1 MKEYLKY
8 LIKKR
13 FPVYLSLFISF
24 AAIFVIFNGKT
35 FMLRSHYYEPTH
47 SSVYYVDPNMLS
59 LYTVPLTIVLTLVPI
74 FEFGFKM
81 HRISCE
87 QAYSLPI
94 KRGDLYL
101 ARYIIG
107 LFEVL
112 IPFVLAFLLSL
123 MPLLTWIPEYV
134 SFGGFFV
141 YLGLILA
148 AGILYYSIIV
158 FFSCQ
163 ANNVLD
169 AVFTIVFVMFAL
181 SCFMAIMYRIIP
193 DVRYS
198 TAYQNYFGG
207 ELEFSVFSLVSYATI
222 LGAKKIF
229 ELNHSIYLVPLIC
242 NCVLG
247 VLCIVGQFF
256 ISKTFKSEDA
266 GQKSESYFCYK
277 VMVPI
282 LSLGL
287 TCSLASAVSTIYL
300 GVVVIAITYF
310 VFVAHRRSFK
320 FNALTWEI
328 FAGTVLMDL
337 IIMAIYAR

>member
-24 AAIFVIFNGKT
+24 TAIFVIFNGKT
-35 FMLRSHYYEPTH
+35 FMLHSHYYEPTN
-47 SSVYYVDPNMLS
+47 SYVYYVDPNMLS

-107 LFEVL
+107 LLEVMV
-112 IPFVLAFLLSL
+112 PFVLAFLLSL
-123 MPLLTWIPEYV
+123 IPLLTWATEYL
-134 SFGGFFV
+134 SFGGLFI

-158 FFSCQ
+158 FFACQ
-163 ANNVLD
+163 ANNVVD

-181 SCFMAIMYRIIP
+181 SCFMAIMYQIIP
-193 DVRYS
+193 DVRRS
-198 TAYQNYFGG
+198 IAYRKYFGS
-207 ELEFSVFSLVSYATI
+207 EIEFSVFSLVSYATI
-222 LGAKKIF
+222 LGSNKTF
-229 ELNHSIYLVPLIC
+229 EPNRSVYLVPLIC
-242 NCVLG
+242 NCILG

-287 TCSLASAVSTIYL
+287 TCLLATSVYTIYL
-300 GVVVIAITYF
+300 GVIIIAVTYF

-320 FNALTWEI
+320 FNAVTWGMFI
-328 FAGTVLMDL
+328 GTALMDL
-337 IIMAIYAR
+337 IIISIFAR